1 MKEHIT
7 QDELLLRYFFN
18 PEIGCFYRIRR
29 GEIGKAVGYYGKKY
43 ATLNV
48 KGRSYLIHRLA
59 WLYVYGELPEGDIDH
74 INGDPKDNRIQ
85 NLRCATRQQNCWNR
99 KKAANNTSGFKGVSF
114 CKRTGLY
121 VAQAK
126 QDGRV
131 VVLGRFSTPE
141 DASEKYEDFAKAR
154 RGDFHMDTLDPVKH
168 VVEPEEY
175 SITAPQRD
183 TPSLKRRVARSG
195 RSIQNSP
202 DFIIFT

>member
-59 WLYVYGELPEGDIDH
+59 WLYVYGEFPDGDIDH
-74 INGDPKDNRIQ
+74 INGITKDNRIQ
-85 NLRCATRQQNCWNR
+85 NLRCATRQQNSWNR

-131 VVLGRFSTPE
+131 IVLGRFPTPE
-141 DASEKYEDFAKAR
+141 EASDKYECFAKNR
-154 RGDFHMDTLDPVKH
+154 RGDFHMDTTDPVKQP
-168 VVEPEEY
+168 VELEEC

-183 TPSLKRRVARSG
+183 TASLKRRFARSG
-195 RSIQNSP
+195 RYIQNSP
-202 DFIIFT
+202 EFILFA